1 MLNIKK
7 VYSRGDTEIETYL
20 MKKIK
25 KGNQEAFENLL
36 IHYKE
41 YLYKI
46 AYSYVKNKESALDII
61 QESTYKAWMNI
72 HTLKNKTVFKN
83 WITKILINTA
93 INYIKKESKIVSLD
107 EDTPLVYKE
116 SGISIEE
123 KIDLY
128 KAIDLLKPKYK
139 SVIILKYF
147 NDMKIEE
154 ISDILDLPIN
164 TIKIQLKRDRESLS
178 NILKEDYLSE

>member
-72 HTLKNKTVFKN
+72 HTLENKTVFKN

-93 INYIKKESKIVSLD
+93 INNIKKESKIVSLD
-107 EDTPLVYKE
+107 KDTPLVYKE

-164 TIKIQLKRDRESLS
+164 TIKIQLKRARESLS

>member
-72 HTLKNKTVFKN
+72 HT
-83 WITKILINTA
+83 
-93 INYIKKESKIVSLD
+93 
-107 EDTPLVYKE
+107 
-116 SGISIEE
+116 
-123 KIDLY
+123 
-128 KAIDLLKPKYK
+128 
-139 SVIILKYF
+139 
-147 NDMKIEE
+147 
-154 ISDILDLPIN
+154 
-164 TIKIQLKRDRESLS
+164 
-178 NILKEDYLSE
+178 

>member
-1 MLNIKK
+1 
-7 VYSRGDTEIETYL
+7 
-20 MKKIK
+20 
-25 KGNQEAFENLL
+25 
-36 IHYKE
+36 
-41 YLYKI
+41 
-46 AYSYVKNKESALDII
+46 
-61 QESTYKAWMNI
+61 MNI
-72 HTLKNKTVFKN
+72 HTLKNKTVLKN

-164 TIKIQLKRDRESLS
+164 TIKIQLKRARESLS